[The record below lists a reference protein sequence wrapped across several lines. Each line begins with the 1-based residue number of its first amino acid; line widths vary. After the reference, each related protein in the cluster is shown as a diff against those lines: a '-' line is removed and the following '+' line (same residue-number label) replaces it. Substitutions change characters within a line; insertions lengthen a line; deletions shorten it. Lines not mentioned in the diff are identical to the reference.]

1 MKPKLIIVSIAIAA
15 MVTSAMAEE
24 PDSVYIMPFAE
35 THNTGRSGMKLKW
48 SSDGENWEMLCDG
61 RTVIR
66 SDWGSWKTMINPC
79 IERTADGEYLAT
91 WQISKS
97 GQIYAQAK
105 SENLITWERQRY
117 FEKKKQIATKHSPI
131 VKIGYN
137 EMQAVINHF
146 QYEDFKNAEYN
157 ERAEHDNAR
166 FLNLQPVNV
175 DIKTDISKAKP
186 ISDMLIGVFFE
197 DLSHAA
203 DGGLYAELIQNR
215 DFEYCEDSFA
225 REKNWTHDYAWSTSS
240 GASLT
245 ITDIKPIHPNNKFY
259 AVLDVTQVGGTLINS
274 GFDGIYMKKGEKYDF
289 SLFVSSIHSSAK
301 KEFAEVRIVSKKRRY
316 HSPKQ
321 NQSQCKRLETA
332 DMYTYCYC

>member
-117 FEKKKQIATKHSPI
+117 FEKKKQDRKS
-131 VKIGYN
+131 V
-137 EMQAVINHF
+137 V
-146 QYEDFKNAEYN
+146 
-157 ERAEHDNAR
+157 
-166 FLNLQPVNV
+166 
-175 DIKTDISKAKP
+175 
-186 ISDMLIGVFFE
+186 
-197 DLSHAA
+197 
-203 DGGLYAELIQNR
+203 
-215 DFEYCEDSFA
+215 
-225 REKNWTHDYAWSTSS
+225 
-240 GASLT
+240 
-245 ITDIKPIHPNNKFY
+245 
-259 AVLDVTQVGGTLINS
+259 
-274 GFDGIYMKKGEKYDF
+274 
-289 SLFVSSIHSSAK
+289 
-301 KEFAEVRIVSKKRRY
+301 
-316 HSPKQ
+316 
-321 NQSQCKRLETA
+321 
-332 DMYTYCYC
+332 